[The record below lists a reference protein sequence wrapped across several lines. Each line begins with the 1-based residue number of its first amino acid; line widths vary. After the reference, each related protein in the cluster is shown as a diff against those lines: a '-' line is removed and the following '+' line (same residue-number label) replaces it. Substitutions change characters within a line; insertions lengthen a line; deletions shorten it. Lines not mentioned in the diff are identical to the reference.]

1 MPFKY
6 LGVDINENNCCISA
20 WIEGIPLIIAKA
32 NYEKPLK
39 NQKETIGPLNFTKWN
54 LTKNHEKDLNYNNF
68 VRILK
73 WCNLIIEESFP
84 HEEIRCIVST
94 PSLINRLQKMSLE
107 QAIEESDLCCLRT
120 RDKSSCAL
128 LNENFIHFARN
139 SYVLTLHL
147 SLNYIDAV
155 IAEIGDGVLEC
166 LGKLSCIY
174 DNTNFVE
181 KKESVSNLI
190 KYISFNLVDPS
201 KFEYVYVTGESHVF
215 EELKSD
221 IAKSTYRKDTT
232 LIFDMD
238 GSAKGLAIEAGIL
251 EGSINDVLL
260 LDIVS
265 YKINVLLNVEGDNN
279 SIVNIPLDDSFP
291 IEKSSVHL
299 QCCDFSNLLTIEQVN
314 PFIKGHQLF
323 SKSSAI
329 EAFDIIMHSK
339 ELNNN
344 HHELVE
350 IIAQVDNNSR
360 LSFILKSDV
369 SDLIENVFSRK
380 SREELLELGVGTSQ
394 IIQAFPGSVSNH
406 NSVIIF
412 LGEITGGLLVFT
424 GIVPAIS
431 DLFRIF
437 IGIAPIDF
445 TTLDPTYP
453 YRLLGGVL
461 LIVLLQRLPK
471 KSSARRS

>member
-1 MPFKY
+1 
-6 LGVDINENNCCISA
+6 
-20 WIEGIPLIIAKA
+20 
-32 NYEKPLK
+32 
-39 NQKETIGPLNFTKWN
+39 
-54 LTKNHEKDLNYNNF
+54 
-68 VRILK
+68 
-73 WCNLIIEESFP
+73 
-84 HEEIRCIVST
+84 
-94 PSLINRLQKMSLE
+94 
-107 QAIEESDLCCLRT
+107 
-120 RDKSSCAL
+120 
-128 LNENFIHFARN
+128 
-139 SYVLTLHL
+139 
-147 SLNYIDAV
+147 
-155 IAEIGDGVLEC
+155 
-166 LGKLSCIY
+166 
-174 DNTNFVE
+174 
-181 KKESVSNLI
+181 
-190 KYISFNLVDPS
+190 
-201 KFEYVYVTGESHVF
+201 
-215 EELKSD
+215 
-221 IAKSTYRKDTT
+221 
-232 LIFDMD
+232 
-238 GSAKGLAIEAGIL
+238 
-251 EGSINDVLL
+251 
-260 LDIVS
+260 
-265 YKINVLLNVEGDNN
+265 
-279 SIVNIPLDDSFP
+279 
-291 IEKSSVHL
+291 
-299 QCCDFSNLLTIEQVN
+299 
-314 PFIKGHQLF
+314 
-323 SKSSAI
+323 
-329 EAFDIIMHSK
+329 MHSK